1 MSFSLRN
8 VTRLFR
14 RDSLELVSIHIPK
27 TAGTSFRNILKKVY
41 GEDRVIRVDITLPS
55 EKTPYSSC
63 PEPPPVLPE
72 GTKVIHGHFR
82 FQDVAEKYKLRKDIP
97 IITWV
102 RNPVERVI
110 SNYFYL
116 QKILRDII
124 REEERSV
131 NILGKMEKSLIE
143 YARAEINRNRISRFL
158 EGLNLEDL
166 LFVGIQEYFSEDL
179 RYLAEL
185 LGWEGYE
192 EYFHNTSE
200 EQKKPVPDEIR
211 QEIAALN
218 AKDMEIYKRAL
229 ELKEKRL
236 SVKKT
241 MHEY

>member
-1 MSFSLRN
+1 MSFKLSDIGRFLK
-8 VTRLFR
+8 

-27 TAGTSFRNILKKVY
+27 TAGTSFRNILKGVY
-41 GEDRVIRVDITLPS
+41 GEERVIRVDITLPS

-63 PEPPPVLPE
+63 PEPPPVLPK

-82 FQDVAEKYKLRKDIP
+82 FRDVAEKYKLRRDIP
-97 IITWV
+97 VITWV

-124 REEERSV
+124 REEKRSV
-131 NILGKMEKSLIE
+131 NILSKMEKSLIE
-143 YARAEINRNRISRFL
+143 YARADINRNRISKFL

-179 RYLAEL
+179 KYLAEL

-192 EYFHNTSE
+192 EYFHNTSI
-200 EQKKPVPDEIR
+200 EQKKPVPEDLRKEI
-211 QEIAALN
+211 EALN
-218 AKDMEIYKRAL
+218 EEDMNIYRKAL
-229 ELKEKRL
+229 EMRQGR
-236 SVKKT
+236 VNG
-241 MHEY
+241 

>member
-1 MSFSLRN
+1 MSFSFN
-8 VTRLFR
+8 ATRLFR

-63 PEPPPVLPE
+63 PEPPPILPK

-82 FQDVAEKYKLRKDIP
+82 IVDVMKKYNIRSDVP

-102 RNPVERVI
+102 RDPVERVI

-124 REEERSV
+124 KEEQRSV
-131 NILGKMEKSLIE
+131 NILSKMEKTLIE
-143 YARAEINRNRISRFL
+143 YARADINRNRMSKFL

-179 RYLAEL
+179 DYLAEV

-192 EYFHNTSE
+192 EYFHNASS
-200 EQKKPVPDEIR
+200 EQKKPVSEELRREIQLLNDE
-211 QEIAALN
+211 
-218 AKDMEIYKRAL
+218 DMKIYRKAM
-229 ELKEKRL
+229 ELREKRL
-236 SVKKT
+236 KR
-241 MHEY
+241 